1 MPDRDYLFVEIQ
13 KHNYERAL
21 QLYRD
26 FSVKNVSRSV
36 KSVGLLLERIN
47 EEIKLLPVSQTY
59 TENFVEEIMN
69 VMMLERI
76 LHEK

>member
-1 MPDRDYLFVEIQ
+1 MTEIEIIS
-13 KHNYERAL
+13 KLSAEIVKKDKKIKFYEEL
-21 QLYRD
+21 I
-26 FSVKNVSRSV
+26 
-36 KSVGLLLERIN
+36 ERIN

-76 LHEK
+76 LDEK